1 MNKVT
6 RREFLEGTSATVLAS
21 TSAYAQEPPTGPYFV
36 PDGSG
41 YKLRWR
47 NTDIFHLDPAIV
59 MPGEIEAR
67 PTAKKLMIV
76 GTTGPEVR
84 GVEFVIVQSGDE
96 WKINATWQFA
106 GLPKINATAAV
117 PTSPRPITFKS
128 KLNSGQLAALV
139 KHLSGGRI
147 VSPRGAVL
155 QFDVDSQQTELI
167 ADPGQEFSAFERKL
181 SGQRLL
187 LAPLP
192 KSTSVQLIH
201 DKPSVLIDVAKEKHL
216 QLQLRAATHAK
227 ASFGPGR
234 DALEPVV
241 ELLLHS
247 PRCDTTRIPCQSI
260 SRVLVSGD
268 RNWTVTPTDDIWRLN
283 TPRTSFEARVAPDGA
298 QQPCARPIAI
308 ITRDGKL
315 KHFCV
320 HTRLVSTSLALENV
334 DRTRFDLGEVPLQLA
349 NTPPP
354 VPKTAPFVRPT
365 PVFAYAAPDAPLRI
379 PLPDCAKLRLWR
391 GLDLFCLAFQFHNID
406 LSLGKKI
413 ELIPLSCGDIDPMSK
428 PDEAVL
434 LAEFPPQ
441 HIMERTFLR
450 QDRPP
455 PDAGKEISPAQLR
468 KLQRLEAGG
477 IKPYDPKCDFS
488 GATEPNPDTDAQC
501 LRKKIQNE
509 KIEAERRDFL
519 GKPPPPADSPPPDPK
534 EPFPFAS
541 FAQGWDVKYGK
552 DLGLWIGPAGLFS
565 VAARRTAR
573 LYVVELRSKRLNDLI
588 AKTDPQKFE
597 KKDFEDA
604 AEILVRPD
612 FPMDRAEVSDW
623 IKKDL
628 NELKGKPGP
637 VPPEVRRDHLTAL
650 WQEATTRSDD
660 FKVFQKFDPSHDK
673 AASHNWLLFPDW
685 PFTEDEITSIYQKA
699 GFKLIGAAVSKED
712 MQKAIIFRLVAF
724 KKDQSDTGD
733 APEGFRRPVD
743 AWISAPSRLAFVMNN
758 GPIGLNVTELTA
770 WESFE
775 LRVVQRA
782 RRLYSKP
789 KELIEESSPAKIL
802 ADQGIKT
809 WDKTGA
815 ERVSEIV
822 GTIQKPGDF
831 DTALEIPTGLIL
843 SPAQDAR
850 WITPKK
856 LPPRMG
862 DSATPPTPV
871 WQALLLERQKKSSLR
886 AVWSQHFDT
895 FAVDTF
901 SKTTLP
907 KDKLELLQKWQAPN
921 GTHYRTAMNPQ
932 DQAELVALTSM
943 YGLPVIASKDKEVS
957 SQIEPPS
964 EGGKYITDA
973 DPDPKSPYAIYMPV
987 PLQARRL
994 ALGAT
999 GAMLDLDT
1007 TFPLVTSARTK
1018 SKNDPGYF
1026 KSFSLQRW
1034 RSLISDGSD
1043 VITTVV
1049 RRGYLFPLGHRASL
1063 IKVTEPRLRPIDPDK
1078 PSLGYSVE
1086 QATRIYIEV
1095 TRASHQ
1101 YPAVAQ
1107 SFEARDF
1114 QPRDITLLTLRTPD
1128 LVDSSDDKPLND
1140 PMRLAGTKEDTAENG
1155 LKKINE
1161 IVDMPA
1167 KAAPH
1172 GRIRGW
1178 VDRRDPQENP
1188 SPGPLVGQLAGIVF
1202 WPRTEV
1208 GTRGTVRFRMRIDG
1222 QPTPVSMPLIFA
1234 DHRAASDPATM
1245 KALAKYYRGE
1255 EVAYQEKQKAQQKPE
1270 SSGQPKPD
1278 DPEKNKTW
1286 DSDKPKEWNKVQH
1299 NGALRTYADEQN
1311 KGQCT
1316 FVTDWQLLEA
1326 VKGDSEFAFNSEL
1339 VAAEQ
1344 PPFYPRMAGAQV
1356 RPQQIQG
1363 LTGSTAPVLQVAYE
1377 RNYVTNGFN
1386 PPESC
1391 GIADPETFL
1400 RVTND
1405 PPPKLDMGAH
1415 GDQSG
1420 AVARPAKFICGLNR
1434 RFGIAGPPVPDFRD
1448 CSLVPDKKTDQTVV
1462 PEKPQAPK
1470 DSAASATAAAQF
1482 VSAQVLPPPASTC
1495 SPIAVPRKY
1504 DNKDLAI
1511 GHFGDDAKLFGLI
1524 RLQDFI
1530 AAITGELGTHIP
1542 QLEEITSFTGEALA
1556 NLAAQ
1561 LKQPIDAL
1569 IAQLQENAGDVLF
1582 PDFSCALQNF
1592 QSGLQG
1598 LASIDKNNMAAQI
1611 EAATPIWASGQRVVR
1626 ELETIA
1632 RTPIS
1637 QFADRLR
1644 YYLFSSQAN
1653 IAKRFL
1659 EFAPWN
1665 QIQDELAALVAAAA
1679 KKLSDNSLLD
1689 AIITIV
1695 DKGASAADLST
1706 VVSKLAAAV
1715 ADKNIN
1721 LQIWKS
1727 KKPIET
1733 IRGMLGP
1740 LPQQIELVEG
1750 PLYSLAM
1757 NLVLLAEQDLGSAFD
1772 KINLSSALEWAVDA
1786 IKKAKN
1792 VQKQIDDLAKMD
1804 SAACAQAIGSLRVL
1818 LDVAVDRT
1826 AIRANT
1832 AIDNISKV
1840 IQAVEGIRK
1849 KIDDNAA
1856 GDMKKEPAVDAM
1868 LKYLDRWVT
1877 ALKSFQNNLKT
1888 AVGNTQSRATRAVGT
1903 LPAAFAG
1910 PLAGP
1915 ISGILAGVSPG
1926 LLCPLFGA
1934 QSIGAVAATA
1944 AVRGELLRT
1953 WFDFASVIP
1962 DNPPPL
1968 PQVGLNTFLPYWKDV
1983 QKQMALFVQQSILD
1997 AESIALTYATDAGQ
2011 SAWNAVVLELNK
2023 LKDAL
2028 PAEAQQVL
2036 QDALGSQGTALA
2048 ALRQAQLDLNS
2059 DLLQFASE
2067 ANPDLTKI
2075 YNRIIRNGKADFKT
2089 IVAGGVLLRTET
2101 DLFNAGLR
2109 AALRNKLPDLK
2120 PDLDKASKKVL
2131 EQIANVYSAIL
2142 DQRNQAYRNVRERLG
2157 SDENQSNGVFNLIL
2171 KLFGPP
2177 AKVEDACT
2185 GSWDKFLLLVPK
2197 NAGDAC
2203 TDETNDAL
2211 KTETDDIRDNRKTA
2225 DDLQYVLDLWQEG
2238 KSAPQRILKHI
2249 EYFARVGVRSNI
2261 TKLLD
2266 VEDLR
2271 QKIAAALAD
2280 ALPTTKTLKSSL
2292 SLPLKE
2298 TSVGIGTFRPTGS
2311 DPTLTLNGKATIN
2324 LLDPTSPTTEVNG
2337 HVTQFEL
2344 DILSIMT
2351 FSFREGV
2358 TYAKGVSDSQ
2368 AKITA
2373 PLGAEDIKFGDKL
2386 SFLADLSK
2394 SLSFGG
2400 DGDGNGPYTIVHIS
2414 NPSIEAGYRISIP
2427 VITLGATFTN
2437 VNFAGAIVLP
2447 FTSGSARV
2455 RAALG
2460 SLDNQFMIS
2469 VGIYGGS
2476 GFMAIEASPQ
2486 GIEAFEASF
2495 QFGGIAS
2502 IGYGPLQGTAY
2513 VTTGAYV
2520 RKDELGCT
2528 FAALFSA
2535 GFTAHIACF
2544 GISAAFT
2551 LRLYKRAGDSS
2562 ISGEAALTFTFS
2574 IGRFIKISYT
2584 IRVARSMQAGFS
2596 GGGKEAA
2603 FLQGSGV
2610 QVAALGNFTPSCF
2623 PEPQAAILVTI
2634 SLSPEETWSDFEAQF
2649 DPDFHPEALK

>member
-21 TSAYAQEPPTGPYFV
+21 TSAYAQEPPTEPHFV
-36 PDGSG
+36 PDGSRFV
-41 YKLRWR
+41 LRWR
-47 NTDIFHLDPAIV
+47 HTELFHLDPAVV
-59 MPGEIEAR
+59 MPGEIQAR
-67 PTAKKLMIV
+67 LTAKKLLIV

-84 GVEFVIVQSGDE
+84 SVEFSIVQSGGE
-96 WKINATWQFA
+96 WKIDATWQFA
-106 GLPKINATAAV
+106 SLPEITVTVAV
-117 PTSPRPITFKS
+117 PTSPCPITFER
-128 KLNSGQLAALV
+128 KLDSQQLASLV
-139 KHLSGGRI
+139 KHLSGGQI
-147 VSPRGAVL
+147 VCAKGAAL
-155 QFDVDSQQTELI
+155 QFDVDSQRTELI
-167 ADPGQEFSAFERKL
+167 ADLGQEFSAFEKKL

-192 KSTSVQLIH
+192 KLTSVQLIH

-216 QLQLRAATHAK
+216 RLQLRAARHAK
-227 ASFGPGR
+227 ASFGPDRHAMEG
-234 DALEPVV
+234 VV
-241 ELLLHS
+241 ELQLHS
-247 PRCDTTRIPCQSI
+247 PRCDTTHIPCQSI
-260 SRVLVSGD
+260 SSGVVSGD
-268 RNWTVTPTDDIWRLN
+268 RKWTITPTDDIWRLN
-283 TPRTSFEARVAPDGA
+283 TPKTSFEARVAPDGT
-298 QQPCARPIAI
+298 QQPCARPIEI
-308 ITRDGKL
+308 TTRDGRL
-315 KHFCV
+315 KHFCI
-320 HTRLVSTSLALENV
+320 HARLVSTSLALENV
-334 DRTRFDLGEVPLQLA
+334 DRTRFDLGEIPLQLA
-349 NTPPP
+349 NTLPP
-354 VPKTAPFVRPT
+354 VAKTPPFVRPT
-365 PVFAYAAPDAPLRI
+365 PVFAYAAPDTPLRI

-413 ELIPLSCGDIDPMSK
+413 QLIPLRGREIDPASK

-455 PDAGKEISPAQLR
+455 PDAGEEISPAQLR
-468 KLQRLEAGG
+468 KLQQLEAGG
-477 IKPYDPKCDFS
+477 IRPYDPKCNLS
-488 GATEPNPDTDAQC
+488 GTSEPNPDTDAQC
-501 LRKKIQNE
+501 LRKKIQGE
-509 KIEAERRDFL
+509 KIAAEGRDYL
-519 GKPPPPADSPPPDPK
+519 GNPPPANPPDPK
-534 EPFPFAS
+534 DIFFPFAS
-541 FAQGWDVKYGK
+541 FAKAWDAQYG
-552 DLGLWIGPAGLFS
+552 DTLGLWIGPAGLFS
-565 VAARRTAR
+565 TTARRTAR
-573 LYVVELRSKRLNDLI
+573 LLVAKRKSERLDELI
-588 AKTDPQKFE
+588 AKTLPQKFE
-597 KKDFEDA
+597 KKDFDDA

-612 FPMDRAEVSDW
+612 FPMSRAEASDW
-623 IKKDL
+623 VKKDRKDKTDTL
-628 NELKGKPGP
+628 T
-637 VPPEVRRDHLTAL
+637 RDHLKAL
-650 WQEATTRSDD
+650 WLEATTRSDD
-660 FKVFQKFDPSHDK
+660 FKFFQEFPPKDPS
-673 AASHNWLLFPDW
+673 NYEWLLFPDW
-685 PFTEDEITSIYQKA
+685 PFTEDELQSIYQKA
-699 GFKLIGAAVSKED
+699 GLKLPSPTVPDEQQKAD
-712 MQKAIIFRLVAF
+712 MQKALIKRLERFRVQ
-724 KKDQSDTGD
+724 QSDTRGKDQAIGD
-733 APEGFRRPVD
+733 VPEGFRRPVE

-758 GPIGLNVTELTA
+758 GPIGLTVAELTA

-782 RRLYSKP
+782 RRSYSNPDK
-789 KELIEESSPAKIL
+789 LIEESSPAKIL

-822 GTIQKPGDF
+822 STIKKPDYF
-831 DTALEIPTGLIL
+831 DTALEISTGLIL
-843 SPAQDAR
+843 TPAQDAR

-856 LPPRMG
+856 PPPRMG
-862 DSATPPTPV
+862 GSATPPTPV

-886 AVWSQHFDT
+886 AVWSQHFDA
-895 FAVDTF
+895 FARDTF
-901 SKTTLP
+901 LNRP
-907 KDKLELLQKWQAPN
+907 NDDDLKLLEKWKAPN
-921 GTHYRTAMNPQ
+921 GTSYRTAMSPQ

-964 EGGKYITDA
+964 EDDKKYITDA
-973 DPDPKSPYAIYMPV
+973 DPDPKSPYAIYLPA

-1007 TFPLVTSARTK
+1007 TFPLVTSARAK
-1018 SKNDPGYF
+1018 NKNDPYF

-1049 RRGYLFPLGHRASL
+1049 RRGYLFPLGHKASL

-1114 QPRDITLLTLRTPD
+1114 QPREITLLTLRTPD
-1128 LVDSSDDKPLND
+1128 LVDWSDDKPLSD
-1140 PMRLAGTKEDTAENG
+1140 PMPLAGTPEDTAENR
-1155 LKKINE
+1155 LKKFNE
-1161 IVDMPA
+1161 IVEMPA

-1188 SPGPLVGQLAGIVF
+1188 SPGPLVGQLAGFVF

-1255 EVAYQEKQKAQQKPE
+1255 KVAYQEKKKQQEKQPDQQKPE
-1270 SSGQPKPD
+1270 SKGQQKAD
-1278 DPEKNKTW
+1278 DSDENKTW

-1344 PPFYPRMAGAQV
+1344 PPFYPRMASAQV

-1363 LTGSTAPVLQVAYE
+1363 LTGSTAPILQVAYE
-1377 RNYVTNGFN
+1377 TNYVTNGFN

-1415 GDQSG
+1415 GDQGG

-1434 RFGIAGPPVPDFRD
+1434 RFGIAGPPFPDFKD
-1448 CSLVPDKKTDQTVV
+1448 CSIVPDKKTVQTVV
-1462 PEKPQAPK
+1462 PGQVQAPEAP
-1470 DSAASATAAAQF
+1470 AASAAATAQF
-1482 VSAQVLPPPASTC
+1482 VSSQVLPPPASTC
-1495 SPIAVPRKY
+1495 SPIAARRKY
-1504 DNKDLAI
+1504 DNKDLAM

-1524 RLQDFI
+1524 RLRDFI
-1530 AAITGELGTHIP
+1530 AAISGELGEHIP
-1542 QLEEITSFTGEALA
+1542 QLEEITSFTGDALA
-1556 NLAAQ
+1556 KLAGDLDQPIKALIDQ
-1561 LKQPIDAL
+1561 LK
-1569 IAQLQENAGDVLF
+1569 ENAGDVLF
-1582 PDFSCALQNF
+1582 PDFTCALQNF
-1592 QSGLQG
+1592 QLGLQG
-1598 LASIDKNNMAAQI
+1598 LAGIDKNDTLAQI

-1644 YYLFSSQAN
+1644 YYLISSQAA

-1659 EFAPWN
+1659 DFAPWN
-1665 QIQDELAALVAAAA
+1665 EIQKQLAELIAKAAGNLPEALVTI
-1679 KKLSDNSLLD
+1679 LD
-1689 AIITIV
+1689 AEAT
-1695 DKGASAADLST
+1695 ANDL
-1706 VVSKLAAAV
+1706 VV
-1715 ADKNIN
+1715 
-1721 LQIWKS
+1721 
-1727 KKPIET
+1727 
-1733 IRGMLGP
+1733 
-1740 LPQQIELVEG
+1740 
-1750 PLYSLAM
+1750 
-1757 NLVLLAEQDLGSAFD
+1757 
-1772 KINLSSALEWAVDA
+1772 LSG
-1786 IKKAKN
+1786 K
-1792 VQKQIDDLAKMD
+1792 
-1804 SAACAQAIGSLRVL
+1804 
-1818 LDVAVDRT
+1818 
-1826 AIRANT
+1826 
-1832 AIDNISKV
+1832 
-1840 IQAVEGIRK
+1840 
-1849 KIDDNAA
+1849 
-1856 GDMKKEPAVDAM
+1856 
-1868 LKYLDRWVT
+1868 
-1877 ALKSFQNNLKT
+1877 LKT
-1888 AVGNTQSRATRAVGT
+1888 AVKDPEVWKNPKPLDEIARRVSPLPSGIAGLRGGPLYELAESLTSLAQQNLGNAFDAARLADALKWAVGAIDKADSVRKEIDNLIGLADST
-1903 LPAAFAG
+1903 ACTRGVDSLRKLLDAFVNTSAPNASVKINELIEVINGLKARLPANPGEFAG
-1910 PLAGP
+1910 VVSEMKSYLDEWVTVLETRRDKLDSAITKIRTLAKRVSDSLPLVFVCTRFKVTS
-1915 ISGILAGVSPG
+1915 IQTLAALGKERQD
-1926 LLCPLFGA
+1926 LLNTWLDF
-1934 QSIGAVAATA
+1934 VASFPT
-1944 AVRGELLRT
+1944 V
-1953 WFDFASVIP
+1953 
-1962 DNPPPL
+1962 NPPPAL
-1968 PQVGLNTFLPYWKDV
+1968 PLGASALSPLWRDIQIQMIEFLRSTMADAETTVLRYVTAAGAEKWKAAKDEIDRLVDGLLVPELKEVLKSALQAQDDATKKLDAAQKALDAALTAIASAQSPDLAAV
-1983 QKQMALFVQQSILD
+1983 QKLVKEGGVAVTINGVAITVRTAADAIVSKAEADLLDKLARPAMANL
-1997 AESIALTYATDAGQ
+1997 
-2011 SAWNAVVLELNK
+2011 
-2023 LKDAL
+2023 LKDFKPNL
-2028 PAEAQQVL
+2028 DEATENVL
-2036 QDALGSQGTALA
+2036 KQIGT
-2048 ALRQAQLDLNS
+2048 
-2059 DLLQFASE
+2059 
-2067 ANPDLTKI
+2067 
-2075 YNRIIRNGKADFKT
+2075 
-2089 IVAGGVLLRTET
+2089 
-2101 DLFNAGLR
+2101 
-2109 AALRNKLPDLK
+2109 
-2120 PDLDKASKKVL
+2120 
-2131 EQIANVYSAIL
+2131 VYDAIL
-2142 DQRNQAYRNVRERLG
+2142 SQRNQAYRNIRERLG
-2157 SDENQSNGVFNLIL
+2157 SEQNPSTGVFKLIA
-2171 KLFGPP
+2171 KLFGTPTN
-2177 AKVEDACT
+2177 VENACT
-2185 GSWDKFLLLVPK
+2185 ESWDKFLLLVP
-2197 NAGDAC
+2197 NN
-2203 TDETNDAL
+2203 TNDACADETEDALAIETRGIHL
-2211 KTETDDIRDNRKTA
+2211 KKNATELKE
-2225 DDLQYVLDLWQEG
+2225 VLDLWQEG

-2311 DPTLTLNGKATIN
+2311 DPKLTLNGKATIK
-2324 LLDPTSPTTEVNG
+2324 LLDPISPTTDVSG

-2351 FSFREGV
+2351 FSFRQGV
-2358 TYAKGVSDSQ
+2358 TYAKGANDSQ

-2400 DGDGNGPYTIVHIS
+2400 DGDGNGPYTIVHID

-2551 LRLYKRAGDSS
+2551 LRLYKRSGDSS
-2562 ISGEAALTFTFS
+2562 VSGEAALTFTFS

-2584 IRVARSMQAGFS
+2584 IRVARSMQAGFG

-2603 FLQGSGV
+2603 FLQGSGM

-2623 PEPQAAILVTI
+2623 PEPQAAILVTT
-2634 SLSPEETWSDFEAQF
+2634 SLSPEETWSAFEAQF
-2649 DPDFHPEALK
+2649 DPAFLPEALK